1 MDVAAPHSVG
11 RSPRLPS
18 ATLGTALM
26 FVRDLGGVAA
36 IFAISMLA
44 SAALNRVSGRPMA
57 LIYQSPEQ
65 RLSAELSR
73 LVDTPPIYPSEV
85 PTIELAEFRKQVE
98 NASALILD
106 ARSASFYEQAHVPG
120 ALNLARDEFA
130 HDYQALKDRLD
141 TFRDKP
147 IVVYCT
153 GGSCRD
159 SRLVAAALIS
169 LGFSDVKV
177 FAGGW
182 DEWTQAGLPTETAKK

>member
-1 MDVAAPHSVG
+1 MEIAVQEPAEGSRP
-11 RSPRLPS
+11 LPS
-18 ATLGTALM
+18 ATRGIVRTL
-26 FVRDLGGVAA
+26 VRDLGAVAV

-44 SAALNRVSGRPMA
+44 NAVLNRLSARPLA

-85 PTIELAEFRKQVE
+85 PTIELAEFRKQVD

-106 ARSASFYEQAHVPG
+106 ARSASFYEQGHVPG
-120 ALNLARDEFA
+120 AVNLARDDFA
-130 HDYQALKDRLD
+130 HDYQSLKDRLD
-141 TFRDKP
+141 ASRDKP
-147 IVVYCT
+147 VVVYCT

-177 FAGGW
+177 FVGGW
-182 DEWTQAGLPTETAKK
+182 DEWTQAALPIQGQKK

>member
-1 MDVAAPHSVG
+1 
-11 RSPRLPS
+11 
-18 ATLGTALM
+18 M